1 MEGHQYGIENSEE
14 RIYQNALILESGG
27 LYQDAANEF
36 ARIPD
41 YRDAA
46 QRQILNEERSEAAQ
60 KDKIYADGDKAAANP
75 NVKSQQKA
83 IEYFRRIPGWR
94 DADRRII
101 EAEER
106 IEQIIIKE
114 REDRKEAIRKAAE
127 ARIRRRKRM
136 IGIAIAAVIVAMLA
150 TVLIVGKQHYQK
162 YRVPEL
168 RYAEAE
174 ALMAA
179 GDTDAA
185 YRVYRNL
192 SFGENTQRNLFR
204 IAKDRL
210 GTVEVGSTVLFGA
223 YEQDNNR
230 ENGPEYIEWLVL
242 DQSGSTRLLISKY
255 ALDSILYQDGF
266 AENGCTW
273 NTSTIRAWLNGPF
286 LSSAFSAGEQQ
297 LILRTTVPADP
308 NPFYPVDNGM
318 STLDKVYLLSI
329 PEVCQYFPTNRDR
342 LCVPT
347 RYAIVHS
354 AYMSSSGNHCWWWLR
369 TLGDDRDFYRAT
381 GVGTSGEIIEM
392 GHYIYSNGYSVRP
405 VIRIDLDAEWSDRI
419 RPAL

>member
-1 MEGHQYGIENSEE
+1 MEDHQNGIENSEE

-41 YRDAA
+41 YLDAA
-46 QRQILNEERSEAAQ
+46 QRQILNEERNQAAQ

-94 DADRRII
+94 DADRRIA

-106 IEQIIIKE
+106 IEKIIIKE
-114 REDRKEAIRKAAE
+114 REDRKEAIRRAKE
-127 ARIRRRKRM
+127 ARIRRRKRC
-136 IGIAIAAVIVAMLA
+136 IRITIAAVVVAILA
-150 TVLIVGKQHYQK
+150 AVAVVGKKHYDK
-162 YRVPEL
+162 YRVPQL

-185 YRVYRNL
+185 YRAYRNL
-192 SFGENTQRNLFR
+192 TTGENTQKNLFY

-210 GTVEVGSTVLFGA
+210 GTAEVGSTVLFGA
-223 YEQDNNR
+223 YEQDNDS
-230 ENGPEYIEWLVL
+230 ENGPEYIEWIVL
-242 DQSGSTRLLISKY
+242 DQFGSKRLLISKY
-255 ALDSILYQDGF
+255 ALDCLPYQGSF
-266 AENGCTW
+266 TEHACAW
-273 NTSTIRAWLNGPF
+273 NSSSLRAWLNGTF
-286 LSSAFSAGEQQ
+286 LNSAFSAGEQL
-297 LILRTTVPADP
+297 LIQRSSVSPDA
-308 NPFYPVDNGM
+308 NPFYPVDNGI
-318 STLDKVYLLSI
+318 STLDYVYLLSI
-329 PEVCQYFPTNRDR
+329 PEVCHYFPANEDR

-354 AYMSSSGNHCWWWLR
+354 AYMSSTGRYCWWWLR

-381 GVGTSGEIIEM
+381 GVGTSGEIIAL
-392 GHYIYSNGYSVRP
+392 GHYIYSDGYSVRP
-405 VIRIDLDAEWSDRI
+405 VIMIDLDAEWTEKI
-419 RPAL
+419 RPIL

>member
-210 GTVEVGSTVLFGA
+210 GTAEVGSTVLFGA

-242 DQSGSTRLLISKY
+242 DQSGSTRLLISK
-255 ALDSILYQDGF
+255 
-266 AENGCTW
+266 
-273 NTSTIRAWLNGPF
+273 
-286 LSSAFSAGEQQ
+286 
-297 LILRTTVPADP
+297 
-308 NPFYPVDNGM
+308 
-318 STLDKVYLLSI
+318 
-329 PEVCQYFPTNRDR
+329 
-342 LCVPT
+342 
-347 RYAIVHS
+347 
-354 AYMSSSGNHCWWWLR
+354 
-369 TLGDDRDFYRAT
+369 
-381 GVGTSGEIIEM
+381 
-392 GHYIYSNGYSVRP
+392 
-405 VIRIDLDAEWSDRI
+405 
-419 RPAL
+419 